1 MGPMSTILDVAK
13 IAGVSTATVSRVI
26 NSPDQVKEETREKV
40 YRAMKTCRYQYNAL
54 ARGFVT
60 KRSNTIGLIIPTI
73 SNPVFA
79 ESTRG
84 VQDVAGTG
92 DFHVILG
99 NSYYDGDK
107 EAKLIEVLR
116 ERQVEGLIITTTNMQ
131 GEILKRLQDD
141 GFPFVLLYSTVRK
154 GPMSAVGVD
163 NYLGGYRATEHLI
176 KLGHTRI
183 AMLAGNFSIS
193 DRSFHRWHGYKKC
206 LKDHDIPY
214 DAKMLRQTGFGL
226 GNVKECVQ
234 ELLSSD
240 SPPTAVFCSNDL
252 VALSA
257 MEGAREMGL
266 DVPGNLSVVG
276 FDDMPLSSYVYP
288 RLTTI
293 YQPAY
298 DMGRRATEI
307 LMSQTREEKGKPVQ
321 EMMGVRLVVRDSTAP
336 PRG

>member
-1 MGPMSTILDVAK
+1 MATIKDVAK

-26 NSPDQVKEETREKV
+26 NSPDQVKPGTRERV
-40 YRAMKTCRYQYNAL
+40 NRAMAICRYQYNAL

-60 KRSNTIGLIIPTI
+60 KKTSTIGLIMPTI

-84 VQDVAGTG
+84 IQDVAGLEG
-92 DFHVILG
+92 FHVILG

-116 ERQVEGLIITTTNMQ
+116 ERQVEGLIITGTNMKAD
-131 GEILKRLQDD
+131 ILKRLLAD
-141 GFPFVLLYSTVRK
+141 GFPFVMLYSTVRR

-163 NYLGGYRATEHLI
+163 NYLGGYLATEHLMG
-176 KLGHTRI
+176 LGHRRI
-183 AMLAGNFSIS
+183 AMLAGSFTIS

-206 LKDHDIPY
+206 LKDGGISYTPDL
-214 DAKMLRQTGFGL
+214 LRQTAFGL
-226 GNVKECVQ
+226 DNVKTCVQ
-234 ELLSSD
+234 DLLAIPD
-240 SPPTAVFCSNDL
+240 PPTAVFCSNDM

-257 MEGAREMGL
+257 VEGARETGL
-266 DVPGNLSVVG
+266 RVPEDLSVIG

-293 YQPAY
+293 AQPAY
-298 DMGRRATEI
+298 RMGRRAAEI
-307 LMSQTREEKGKPVQ
+307 LLALARNETCKPVQ
-321 EMMGVRLVVRDSTAP
+321 EMLDVRLVVRDSTASP
-336 PRG
+336 GG

>member
-1 MGPMSTILDVAK
+1 MATILDVAK

-26 NSPDQVKEETREKV
+26 NSPDRVKAGTRERV
-40 YRAMKTCRYQYNAL
+40 ERAMKVCRYQYNAL

-60 KRSNTIGLIIPTI
+60 KKTNTIGLIMPTI

-84 VQDVAGTG
+84 IQDVAGQAG
-92 DFHVILG
+92 VHVVLG
-99 NSYYDGDK
+99 NSYYDEDK

-116 ERQVEGLIITTTNMQ
+116 ERQVDGLIITSTNMK
-131 GEILKRLQDD
+131 GDILKRLLGD

-163 NYLGGYRATEHLI
+163 NFLGGYMATAHLAG
-176 KLGHTRI
+176 LGHTRI
-183 AMLAGNFSIS
+183 AMLAGSFSIS

-206 LKDHDIPY
+206 LRDQGLAYAPELLK
-214 DAKMLRQTGFGL
+214 QTAFGL
-226 GNVKECVQ
+226 GNVKDCIQ
-234 ELLSSD
+234 ALLAARQ
-240 SPPTAVFCSNDL
+240 PPSAVFCSNDL

-257 MEGAREMGL
+257 MEGAREMGVR
-266 DVPGNLSVVG
+266 VPEDLSVVG

-293 YQPAY
+293 HQPAY
-298 DMGRRATEI
+298 EMGRRAADI
-307 LMSQTREEKGKPVQ
+307 LMAQAREKTDRPVH
-321 EMMGVRLVVRDSTAP
+321 EMLDVRLVVRDSTGPA
-336 PRG
+336 

>member
-1 MGPMSTILDVAK
+1 MSTILDVAK
-13 IAGVSTATVSRVI
+13 IAGVSAATVSRVI
-26 NSPDQVKEETREKV
+26 NFPDKVKEDTRERV

-84 VQDVAGTG
+84 VQDVAGS
-92 DFHVILG
+92 DKFHVILG
-99 NSYYDGDK
+99 NSYYDSEK

-131 GEILKRLQDD
+131 GDILKRLQDD

-163 NYLGGYRATEHLI
+163 NYLGGYKATEHLVE
-176 KLGHTRI
+176 LGHTRI
-183 AMLAGNFSIS
+183 AMLAGSFSIS

-206 LKDHDIPY
+206 LKDNNIPY
-214 DAKMLRQTGFGL
+214 DPNMLSQTGFGL
-226 GNVKECVQ
+226 GSVKECVQ
-234 ELLSSD
+234 QLLSAD
-240 SPPTAVFCSNDL
+240 IPPTAVFCSNDL

-266 DVPGNLSVVG
+266 SVPEDLSVIG

-298 DMGRRATEI
+298 EMGKRATQI
-307 LMSQTREEKGKPVQ
+307 LLEQTREESSKSIQ
-321 EMMGVRLVVRDSTAP
+321 EMMDIHLVVRDSTAAP
-336 PRG
+336 AR